1 MAQEGY
7 DKLMEMT
14 DSRYRLSTIVSKR
27 AAQIKAGVPST
38 LSASEMPK
46 TKNSVTIALKELT
59 LGKGIRWSTDDS
71 LPTNDELKQHAE
83 REQRSNR
90 EQNYTVTRM
99 NGKDDD
105 FDDE

>member
-59 LGKGIRWSTDDS
+59 LGRGIRWSTDDS

-90 EQNYTVTRM
+90 DQNYTVTRM
-99 NGKDDD
+99 NDKDDD
-105 FDDE
+105 FDE